1 MTADDVV
8 VRQLNVVRGINAVT
22 LKPSN
27 EDQGLVAIN
36 EAKKLKLIKSGD
48 KIVTI
53 ISTDEGEKTEQNVMK
68 IAIVQ

>member
-1 MTADDVV
+1 MA
-8 VRQLNVVRGINAVT
+8 NVHSARV
-22 LKPSN
+22 
-27 EDQGLVAIN
+27 EDQGTNAIN

>member
-36 EAKKLKLIKSGD
+36 EAKKLKLIKQGD

-53 ISTDEGEKTEQNVMK
+53 ISTNEGEKNEQNVMK
-68 IAIVQ
+68 IAIVN